1 MAPRPT
7 YEAYSPPRQEG
18 SPPARP
24 EDRISDLIGVLLQNW
39 SKPPQIVRIRYPPAK
54 PETAA
59 PATSGTPP
67 EPSIPLPPAGG
78 GIYARTIY
86 AVNSDY
92 PGPVLIELL
101 GPPLAG
107 AVATGAFT
115 LSGERM
121 VLRLTS
127 LEYRGRR
134 RATDGWAVGLDC
146 ACYGIAGEVDSHFF
160 QRVLLP
166 AAVRFAEGFLTAMG
180 RPAESVTLG
189 SGDVRYERRQGSTRE
204 AVHSGLG
211 TAARSAGDILLENAP
226 TRPTVRIPR
235 DTELI
240 VMFAPRRR
248 QRGAG
253 ERAGRRRPAMA
264 ERNDLGQAM
273 ISLVRDLEP
282 GLLLLVSALCYVL
295 ALFAFAQGLLRLL
308 KTSEDKFH
316 APSGGGTALSFLICI
331 VMAALPSWLSAAG
344 ESLFG
349 SGARPA
355 AASLGYGARGA
366 DYDALLAAV
375 FTLVSLVGLFAFIRG
390 AFTLRA
396 AADGKPGAS
405 GPKAFAHMAGGIA
418 AWHIVA
424 VIEAVQTSLG
434 IAVLNIR

>member
-1 MAPRPT
+1 
-7 YEAYSPPRQEG
+7 
-18 SPPARP
+18 
-24 EDRISDLIGVLLQNW
+24 
-39 SKPPQIVRIRYPPAK
+39 
-54 PETAA
+54 
-59 PATSGTPP
+59 
-67 EPSIPLPPAGG
+67 
-78 GIYARTIY
+78 
-86 AVNSDY
+86 
-92 PGPVLIELL
+92 
-101 GPPLAG
+101 
-107 AVATGAFT
+107 
-115 LSGERM
+115 M

-180 RPAESVTLG
+180 RPAESLTLG
-189 SGDVRYERRQGSTRE
+189 NGDVRYERRQGSTRE

-226 TRPTVRIPR
+226 ARPTVRIPR

-240 VMFAPRRR
+240 VMFA
-248 QRGAG
+248 
-253 ERAGRRRPAMA
+253 RPAEQCRGRFCPARNRFAPGRAYRPFGIRGPAVA

-349 SGARPA
+349 SGTRPA

-375 FTLVSLVGLFAFIRG
+375 FTLVSMVGLFAFIRG